1 MPRALPSSMA
11 SLTVERGLTSAAARI
26 ASAPSGVVICLQKGL
41 LYIEAPGTALQVCV
55 GDLSIRLAD
64 GTQHLFPPGTH
75 RLRTIIL
82 AGRGNS
88 VTSNAVAWLVAERV
102 ELLISENA
110 SQFIALFASSPHADT
125 SRAAIK
131 LRLRQ
136 FEAVLN
142 PSRSVR
148 IAREIVARKIKAEC
162 HPRAVHTGFTE
173 ALGKARST
181 DDIRHVEAGSAQ
193 IWWNQ

>member
-1 MPRALPSSMA
+1 MTPSPLA
-11 SLTVERGLTSAAARI
+11 IER
-26 ASAPSGVVICLQKGL
+26 GL

-64 GTQHLFPPGTH
+64 GSRHLFRPGEH
-75 RLRTIIL
+75 KLRTIIL

-88 VTSNAVAWLVAERV
+88 VTTNAVAWLLAERV

-136 FEAVLN
+136 FEAVLDLVLRRASARFEVW
-142 PSRSVR
+142 PSHGRR
-148 IAREIVARKIKAEC
+148 ARNALRARRVAEPRGRAARFPRLPRRVLVKPFVGGPYDARAAILTRAE
-162 HPRAVHTGFTE
+162 
-173 ALGKARST
+173 
-181 DDIRHVEAGSAQ
+181 
-193 IWWNQ
+193 